1 MELIVFSA
9 FQEIT
14 LVQFNVYKNQI
25 ELLRLKNMILYNM
38 PIGRVKKIVNLTK
51 SLLLTGKEQ
60 FIVIKK

>member
-1 MELIVFSA
+1 
-9 FQEIT
+9 
-14 LVQFNVYKNQI
+14 
-25 ELLRLKNMILYNM
+25 MILYNM